1 VVLVLTDPSPE
12 DVDAL
17 SSKRARRL
25 RASEAGVVRQA
36 RLLPGGD
43 AVILNISNTGL
54 LVENKS
60 RLPIGSSVNVRVEGS
75 SVMGIEGHIVRS
87 KISAIHRDGTLSY
100 ETAVEFDQPRA
111 IDGDEA
117 EPPPPPR
124 PRRAKSSGAASSDD
138 DVYVIDTSNDW

>member
-1 VVLVLTDPSPE
+1 MVLVLTDPSPD
-12 DVDAL
+12 DVDAS

-43 AVILNISNTGL
+43 ADILNISNTGL

-60 RLPIGSSVNVRVEGS
+60 RLPIGSSVNVRVQGS

-87 KISAIHRDGTLSY
+87 RVSAIHRDGTLTY
-100 ETAVEFDQPRA
+100 ETAIEFDRPHA
-111 IDGDEA
+111 IDGDEL
-117 EPPPPPR
+117 EPPR
-124 PRRAKSSGAASSDD
+124 PRSASKSAKASDEG
-138 DVYVIDTSNDW
+138 DVYVIDTANDW

>member
-43 AVILNISNTGL
+43 ADILNISNTGL

-87 KISAIHRDGTLSY
+87 RVSAIHRDGTLSY
-100 ETAVEFDQPRA
+100 ETAIEFERPQP
-111 IDGDEA
+111 IDGDEVA
-117 EPPPPPR
+117 PPPAR
-124 PRRAKSSGAASSDD
+124 PAARGKAPSGDV

>member
-1 VVLVLTDPSPE
+1 MVLVLTDPSPE

-17 SSKRARRL
+17 ASKRARRL

-43 AVILNISNTGL
+43 ADILNISNTGL

-60 RLPIGSSVNVRVEGS
+60 RLPIGSTVNVRVEGS

-87 KISAIHRDGTLSY
+87 RVSAIHRDGTLTY
-100 ETAVEFDQPRA
+100 ETAIEFERPQS
-111 IDGDEA
+111 IDGTEP
-117 EPPPPPR
+117 EPPQAR
-124 PRRAKSSGAASSDD
+124 PAARSKAPSGDV

>member
-1 VVLVLTDPSPE
+1 MVLVLTDPSPE

-43 AVILNISNTGL
+43 ADILNISNTGL

-60 RLPIGSSVNVRVEGS
+60 RLPIGSTVNVRVQGS
-75 SVMGIEGHIVRS
+75 AVMGIEGHIVRS
-87 KISAIHRDGTLSY
+87 RVSAIHRDGTLTY
-100 ETAVEFDQPRA
+100 ETAIEFDRPHP
-111 IDGDEA
+111 IDGEEQ
-117 EPPPPPR
+117 EPPPKPR
-124 PRRAKSSGAASSDD
+124 SASPGTRKTSGED

>member
-1 VVLVLTDPSPE
+1 VVLVLTDPSPD
-12 DVDAL
+12 DVDA

-43 AVILNISNTGL
+43 ADILNISNTGL

-60 RLPIGSSVNVRVEGS
+60 RLPIGSTVNVRVQGS
-75 SVMGIEGHIVRS
+75 AVMGIEGHIVRS
-87 KISAIHRDGTLSY
+87 RVSAIHRDGTLTY
-100 ETAVEFDQPRA
+100 ETAIEFDRPHP
-111 IDGDEA
+111 IDGEEQ
-117 EPPPPPR
+117 EPPPKPR
-124 PRRAKSSGAASSDD
+124 SASPGTRKTSGED

>member
-1 VVLVLTDPSPE
+1 MVLVLTDPSPE
-12 DVDAL
+12 DTDAL

-43 AVILNISNTGL
+43 ADILNISNSGL

-87 KISAIHRDGTLSY
+87 RVSAIHRDGTLSY
-100 ETAVEFDQPRA
+100 ETAIEFERPQS
-111 IDGDEA
+111 IEGA
-117 EPPPPPR
+117 EPEPPQAR
-124 PRRAKSSGAASSDD
+124 PAARSKAPSGDV

>member
-1 VVLVLTDPSPE
+1 MVLVLTDPSPD
-12 DVDAL
+12 DVDA

-43 AVILNISNTGL
+43 ADILNISNTGL

-60 RLPIGSSVNVRVEGS
+60 RLPIGSTVNIRVQGS

-87 KISAIHRDGTLSY
+87 RVSAIHRDGTLTY
-100 ETAVEFDQPRA
+100 ETAIEFDHPYP
-111 IDGDEA
+111 IDGEEL
-117 EPPPPPR
+117 EPPKPR
-124 PRRAKSSGAASSDD
+124 KASPGTRKTTGED

>member
-43 AVILNISNTGL
+43 ADILNISNTGL

-87 KISAIHRDGTLSY
+87 RVSAIHRDGTLSY
-100 ETAVEFDQPRA
+100 ETAIEFERPQP
-111 IDGDEA
+111 IDGDEVA
-117 EPPPPPR
+117 PLPAR
-124 PRRAKSSGAASSDD
+124 PAARGKAPSGDV

>member
-1 VVLVLTDPSPE
+1 MVLVLTDPSP
-12 DVDAL
+12 DDADAL
-17 SSKRARRL
+17 ASKRARRL

-43 AVILNISNTGL
+43 ADILNISNTGL

-60 RLPIGSSVNVRVEGS
+60 RLPIGSSVNVRVQGS

-87 KISAIHRDGTLSY
+87 RVSAIHRDGTLTY
-100 ETAVEFDQPRA
+100 ETAIEFERPRA
-111 IDGDEA
+111 IDGEEP
-117 EPPPPPR
+117 EPPTPR
-124 PRRAKSSGAASSDD
+124 GASPGTKASGED

>member
-43 AVILNISNTGL
+43 ADILNISNTGL

-60 RLPIGSSVNVRVEGS
+60 RLPIGSTVNVRVQGS

-87 KISAIHRDGTLSY
+87 RVSAIHRDGTLSY
-100 ETAVEFDQPRA
+100 ETAIEFDRPQP
-111 IDGDEA
+111 IEGDDAEA
-117 EPPPPPR
+117 PQAAPKPR
-124 PRRAKSSGAASSDD
+124 SKARSGDD

>member
-12 DVDAL
+12 DTDAL
-17 SSKRARRL
+17 SSKRARRQ

-43 AVILNISNTGL
+43 ANILNISNSGL

-87 KISAIHRDGTLSY
+87 RVSAIHRDGTLSY
-100 ETAVEFDQPRA
+100 ETAIEFERPQP
-111 IDGDEA
+111 IDGA
-117 EPPPPPR
+117 EPEPPQTR
-124 PRRAKSSGAASSDD
+124 PAARSKAPSGDV

>member
-12 DVDAL
+12 DVDAAAA
-17 SSKRARRL
+17 KRARRL

-43 AVILNISNTGL
+43 ADILNISNTGL

-60 RLPIGSSVNVRVEGS
+60 RLPIGSSVNVRVQGS

-87 KISAIHRDGTLSY
+87 RVSAIHRDGTLSY
-100 ETAVEFDQPRA
+100 ETAIEFDHPQS
-111 IDGDEA
+111 IDGDALE
-117 EPPPPPR
+117 PPR
-124 PRRAKSSGAASSDD
+124 PKPAPAHARSSGED
-138 DVYVIDTSNDW
+138 DVYVIDTANDW